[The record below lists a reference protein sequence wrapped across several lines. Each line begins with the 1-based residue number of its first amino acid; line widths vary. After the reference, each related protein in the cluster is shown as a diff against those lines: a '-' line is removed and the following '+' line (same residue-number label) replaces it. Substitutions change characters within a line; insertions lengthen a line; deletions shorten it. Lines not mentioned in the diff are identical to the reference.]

1 MADSS
6 RLQPFRVFQF
16 PAIPGGEQRYFKEA
30 DQRIEISIQS
40 LIEVTKLLEARIVAL
55 GG

>member
-1 MADSS
+1 MADSD

-30 DQRIEISIQS
+30 DQRIENSIQS
-40 LIEVTKLLEARIVAL
+40 LVTVIKLLEARIVVL